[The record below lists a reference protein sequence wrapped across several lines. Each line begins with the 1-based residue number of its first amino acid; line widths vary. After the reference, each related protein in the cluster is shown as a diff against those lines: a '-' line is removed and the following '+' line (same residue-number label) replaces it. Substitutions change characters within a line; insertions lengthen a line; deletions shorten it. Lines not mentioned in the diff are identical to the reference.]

1 MCCVNRRKRTE
12 KEALNILWVYFLI
25 IQQLL
30 MRLKQANIGV
40 LQGRFDF
47 IMEKALWCL
56 GEVCTLDSCS
66 TKEADIRIKFQDPV
80 GS

>member
-1 MCCVNRRKRTE
+1 
-12 KEALNILWVYFLI
+12 
-25 IQQLL
+25 

-56 GEVCTLDSCS
+56 GEVGTLDSCS